1 MTTGAIT
8 SHDGTSPWWHHA
20 AIYQVYPRSFRDLDS
35 DGTGDLRGVI
45 HELPYI
51 AALSVDAIW
60 LSPFYTSPQHDS
72 GYDVVDPRSVD
83 PIYGTLED
91 ARELIDQAH
100 WRGLRVLVDVV
111 PNHSSIDRP
120 WFQEA
125 LAAGPGSP
133 ERERYHFRDGRG
145 PNGDEPPTNWVSMF
159 GGSAWTRI
167 TEPDGTAGQWYLH
180 LFDSSQPDLNWSNPH
195 VRIDGLETLR
205 FWLDMGADG
214 FRVDVALGLA
224 KDMEYPDI
232 EDPEGLILA
241 LRMDL
246 DDGSEEAKARRKR
259 VANSAILDR
268 DEVQEIYREWRSLMD
283 TYAGDRMAVAEAWVP
298 PERAARYVAPDT
310 LHQIFNF
317 DFMAAPWDA
326 ERLARVI
333 LATVE
338 GLAIANAPCTWALSN
353 HDSPRV
359 VTRLGGGDEG
369 RRRARALALVAHSLP
384 GSVYIYQGEELGLA
398 DADLADEVRQDPVF
412 FRTGGEQ
419 KGRDGARVPIP
430 WSGDTPPY
438 GFGDT
443 ADTWLPMPEG
453 WSDLTVAAEDV
464 DPSSTLNQYRSML
477 RTRHEVPALVSGA
490 LHVEVLEGH
499 LLVVGRGADFACVIN
514 CGPESAQVPIRGR
527 MLVTS
532 DPSVTA
538 DGDVVMLPP
547 STGAW
552 IDRCPTG

>member
-1 MTTGAIT
+1 MTTER
-8 SHDGTSPWWHHA
+8 SLSPWWHHA
-20 AIYQVYPRSFRDLDS
+20 AIYQVYPRSFRDLNS

-60 LSPFYTSPQHDS
+60 LSPFYTSPQYDS

-145 PNGDEPPTNWVSMF
+145 SNGEEPPTNWVSMF

-224 KDMEYPDI
+224 KDMDYPDI
-232 EDPEGLILA
+232 DDPEGLILA

-268 DEVQEIYREWRSLMD
+268 DEVQEIYREWRALMD

-317 DFMAAPWDA
+317 DFMSVPWDA
-326 ERLARVI
+326 GQIQAVAERTISELAV
-333 LATVE
+333 VQ
-338 GLAIANAPCTWALSN
+338 APPTWALCN
-353 HDSPRV
+353 HDTSRV

-369 RRRARALALVAHSLP
+369 RRRARALALIAHSLP
-384 GSVYIYQGEELGLA
+384 GSVYIYQGEELGLE
-398 DADLADEVRQDPVF
+398 DVDLPDEARRDPVW
-412 FRTGGEQ
+412 FRSQGLQ
-419 KGRDGARVPIP
+419 KGRDGGRVPLP
-430 WSGDTPPY
+430 WTGLLPPY
-438 GFGDT
+438 GFHDDIEGEEQP
-443 ADTWLPMPEG
+443 ALWLPPPPD
-453 WSDLTVAAEDV
+453 WATFTVEAQSIDAV
-464 DPSSTLNQYRSML
+464 STLQQYRAMIRL
-477 RTRHEVPALVSGA
+477 RKVHPGLIDLDNVTWPSVDDGVFAMR
-490 LHVEVLEGH
+490 
-499 LLVVGRGADFACVIN
+499 RGAGFACVVN
-514 CGPESAQVPIRGR
+514 CTDSEIVSPITGYV
-527 MLVTS
+527 LTAS
-532 DPSVTA
+532 DPGVRTVSQL
-538 DGDVVMLPP
+538 VMLPP

-552 IDRCPTG
+552 IQA